1 MSDHVKIYWW
11 VTNEKKK
18 CHSVTNLT
26 YGKKDWSCIFDWNS
40 NDRSLSVHHH
50 ITINK
55 VIEIYANEIFFFCCL
70 LFWITIKSW
79 KLNESTMSL
88 REWVS
93 EKKQSKITNWIC
105 SSQKKKEKLVSKT
118 DENEKK
124 VDRKKNFVVVV
135 VVVVAEAKA
144 YNYWIIKWL
153 LIGQA
158 NIIIL
163 YMRILP

>member
-1 MSDHVKIYWW
+1 MHFVLIYSFFFCLFNMCLIIWRFIDGW
-11 VTNEKKK
+11 QTKKK

-93 EKKQSKITNWIC
+93 EKKTIQNNQLNLFITIDKR
-105 SSQKKKEKLVSKT
+105 KKKNLSPKRMKMK
-118 DENEKK
+118 KK
-124 VDRKKNFVVVV
+124 VDRKKLCRCCCCCCWSKSV
-135 VVVVAEAKA
+135 
-144 YNYWIIKWL
+144 
-153 LIGQA
+153 
-158 NIIIL
+158 
-163 YMRILP
+163 